1 MGFEDFGE
9 VITDPYR
16 ELHPEDSE
24 KWLRMLAVASNA
36 DSEFYA
42 VLLYLRETGTILR
55 PHPKFRWKLVPV
67 VGANG
72 WQSYEEYQREA
83 AHLKPWQD
91 KLVDILAVLK

>member
-16 ELHPEDSE
+16 ELHPEDSA
-24 KWLRMLAVASNA
+24 KWLRLLAVASNT

-42 VLLYLRETGTILR
+42 VLRYLRETGTVLR
-55 PHPKFRWKLVPV
+55 RHPKFRWKLVPV
-67 VGANG
+67 VGTDG
-72 WQSYEEYQREA
+72 YEEYQREA
-83 AHLKPWQD
+83 VHLKPWQD

>member
-24 KWLRMLAVASNA
+24 KWLRLLAVASNI

-42 VLLYLRETGTILR
+42 VLRYLRETGTVLR
-55 PHPKFRWKLVPV
+55 RHPKFRWKLVPV
-67 VGANG
+67 VGPDG
-72 WQSYEEYQREA
+72 WQSYDEYQREA
-83 AHLKPWQD
+83 GYLKPWQD
-91 KLVDILAVLK
+91 KLVEILSELD